1 MFKAFRAVAIIG
13 QKGGTGKTTTA
24 VELAVTAAIAGE
36 TVAVIDLDPQANAA
50 NWKDRRPADN
60 PYADNPYVVATP
72 PGRLKQTLDAARA
85 AEADLAII
93 DTAGKAYDLAIAAA
107 RLADLV
113 LIPCHGQIY
122 DMETLPAV
130 RDIVRAAGDPPAFVL
145 YNGIHP
151 RGKRIA
157 DELKALTKPHYG
169 LEACPVHLTQRT
181 AYGEAPAE
189 GKAGQEL
196 DDTGK
201 IAAEA
206 QRLYV
211 FICEQVNKFR
221 SEHGNG
227 EAAGRAEKRA

>member
-1 MFKAFRAVAIIG
+1 MSTGLFRAVAIIG
-13 QKGGTGKTTTA
+13 QKGGTGKTTTT
-24 VELAVTAAIAGE
+24 VELAVTAANAGE

-50 NWKDRRPADN
+50 NWKDRRE
-60 PYADNPYVVATP
+60 ADNPYVVATP
-72 PGRLKQTLDAARA
+72 PGRLKQTIDAART

-107 RLADLV
+107 RHADLV

-151 RGKRIA
+151 RGNRIA

-169 LEACPVHLTQRT
+169 LEACPIHLTQRA

-189 GKAGQEL
+189 GKAGQEV

-206 QRLYV
+206 QRLYR
-211 FICEQVNKFR
+211 FICEQLNKFR